1 MVIIMGV
8 VEVMLMEVGM
18 EVGLILMGVMDK
30 ELRVL
35 EISLRR
41 RIVRMLL

>member
-1 MVIIMGV
+1 MGV
-8 VEVMLMEVGM
+8 VEVMLMEVET
-18 EVGLILMGVMDK
+18 EVELILMGVMDK

>member
-8 VEVMLMEVGM
+8 VEVMLMEVET
-18 EVGLILMGVMDK
+18 EVELILMGVMDK

>member
-1 MVIIMGV
+1 MGV

>member
-1 MVIIMGV
+1 MGV

-18 EVGLILMGVMDK
+18 EVGLILMGVMGK

>member
-1 MVIIMGV
+1 MGV

-18 EVGLILMGVMDK
+18 EVGLILMGAMDK